1 MLNGRAAE
9 QAAIDR
15 LLAAARAGTS
25 GVLVLRGDAGIG
37 KTALLD
43 YAAAAAGGFQ
53 VVRGTGIES
62 EAELPFAGLHLL
74 LRPALDRIGAL
85 PVPQRQA
92 LEGAFG
98 LAPGRPAD
106 RGGSGGSSPRGGT
119 DRLLIGM
126 AVLSLLSELAG
137 EGPPLCLVDDA
148 HWLDGSSAAAL
159 AFAARRLGEDGIALI
174 MAARDGEGRFSAQG
188 LQELRVAGLAP
199 ESAAALLDAQPA
211 DLTAALRYR
220 ILAEAQ
226 GNPLALIELPAAV
239 PAPHPLEPAHLPIRA
254 SRSPLRGSPAT
265 DPLHEPAAE
274 DPGELA
280 LTGRLLAA
288 FSGQAARLP
297 DASRLLLL
305 VAAADDVGEA
315 SLVLRAGAALGA
327 DAADLAP
334 AERAGLIRQA
344 GQSLAFR
351 HPLIRAAVYQEAPL
365 GQRLAVHRA
374 LADAMEG
381 REGSD
386 DAGRRAWHRAAG
398 AAEPDE
404 RIAAGLDR
412 AAEQAAERGGYA
424 AAAAASARA
433 AELSADA
440 AARAR
445 RLTIAA
451 EAAAESGDLTRARAF
466 AARAEPDAGDAMLRA
481 GLLHVRALADF
492 GEGSFRGAHRLLLE
506 GADLLA
512 GTSPALAA
520 RILVQAFHTA
530 WYIGEPELADVAG
543 RLTALRIPDGEPMQ
557 PVAAYLAATLGTL
570 FGWRAD
576 GVPALTDVIARARRA
591 GADAPLDLVQV
602 CGAGLIAGQD
612 AQTYETAAALAA
624 EARGQGRIG
633 LLPTIL
639 FFLAEG
645 ELFHGRH
652 RDALTTAAEAVQVA
666 SDSGQWHWVSQVSG
680 LLAYLAAAAGDE
692 ARCRKLADEAMTAAT
707 AGNVA
712 PGSAWGHWSLG
723 LLDLGGGRVEAALG
737 RLETLAEGPTQHH
750 VSVMR
755 SAPDLVEAAVRI
767 GEPDRAAKPLRRF
780 EQWGAR
786 AGQPWIDALVLRCRA
801 LLAPDAEA
809 ESLYAAA
816 LVAHQREDRPFERA
830 RTQSLYGEWLRRAR
844 RKTDART
851 QLRAA
856 LEIFDRLGAEPW
868 SGRAASELRA
878 TGVVIPQ
885 SPGRQGPGALG
896 QLTPQELQIVRL
908 AAQGL
913 SNRDI
918 AAQLFLSPRTVG
930 YHLYKAYPKLGVAA
944 RSELPDLLYDEP

>member
-15 LLAAARAGTS
+15 LLDGALAGTS
-25 GVLVLRGDAGIG
+25 GALVLRGDAGIG

-43 YAAAAAGGFQ
+43 YAATAASGFQ
-53 VVRGTGIES
+53 LVRGTGIES

-98 LAPGRPAD
+98 LTPGPP
-106 RGGSGGSSPRGGT
+106 G

-137 EGPPLCLVDDA
+137 DGPLLCLVDDA

-159 AFAARRLGEDGIALI
+159 AFAARRLGADGIALI
-174 MAARDGEGRFSAQG
+174 MAARDGEGRFPAPG
-188 LQELRVAGLAP
+188 LPELRVAGLPP

-226 GNPLALIELPAAV
+226 GNPLALIELPTT
-239 PAPHPLEPAHLPIRA
+239 HLP
-254 SRSPLRGSPAT
+254 
-265 DPLHEPAAE
+265 DPLQPAGPPHDRPAGE
-274 DPGELA
+274 HPGELA

-297 DASRLLLL
+297 EATQLLLL
-305 VAAADDVGEA
+305 VAAADDAGEA
-315 SLVLRAGAALGA
+315 GLVLRAGQALGA

-351 HPLIRAAVYQEAPL
+351 HPLIRAAVYQQAPL

-374 LADAMEG
+374 LADAMQG

-398 AAEPDE
+398 AAGPDE
-404 RIAAGLDR
+404 QIAAGLDG

-433 AELSADA
+433 AELSADP

-451 EAAAESGDLTRARAF
+451 EAAAESGDLSRARVLAG
-466 AARAEPDAGDAMLRA
+466 RAEPDAGDAMLRA

-492 GEGSFRGAHRLLLE
+492 GEGSFRGAHRLLIE

-512 GTSPALAA
+512 GASPVLAA

-543 RLTALRIPDGEPMQ
+543 RLVALRLPDGEPMQ
-557 PVAAYLAATLGTL
+557 PVAGYLAATLAAL
-570 FGWRAD
+570 FGWQAD
-576 GVPALTDVIARARRA
+576 GVPALTGVIARARRA

-612 AQTYETAAALAA
+612 AETYEAAAALAA

-633 LLPTIL
+633 LLPTVL
-639 FFLAEG
+639 FFLAEA

-652 RDALTTAAEAVQVA
+652 RDALTTASEAVQVA

-692 ARCRKLADEAMTAAT
+692 ARCRKLADDAMTAAT

-712 PGSAWGHWSLG
+712 PGSAWAHWSLG

-737 RLETLAEGPTQHH
+737 RLETLAAGPTQHH

-767 GEPDRAAKPLRRF
+767 GEPGRAAGPLQRF
-780 EQWGAR
+780 ERWAGR

-801 LLAPDAEA
+801 LLAPDPAA

-816 LVAHQREDRPFERA
+816 LDAHQRDDRPFERA
-830 RTQSLYGEWLRRAR
+830 RTHSLYGEWLRSAR
-844 RKTDART
+844 RKTDARN

-856 LEIFDRLGAEPW
+856 LEIFDRLGAGPW

-878 TGVVIPQ
+878 TGVVTPQ
-885 SPGRQGPGALG
+885 GRGPGALG
-896 QLTPQELQIVRL
+896 QLTPQELQIVQL

-913 SNRDI
+913 ANRDI

-944 RSELPDLLYDEP
+944 RSELPDVLYDQA

>member
-15 LLAAARAGTS
+15 LLDAARAGAS
-25 GVLVLRGDAGIG
+25 GALVLRGDAGIG

-43 YAAAAAGGFQ
+43 YAAAAAAGFQ
-53 VVRGTGIES
+53 VIRGTGIES

-92 LEGAFG
+92 VEGAFG
-98 LAPGRPAD
+98 LAPAPPGDP
-106 RGGSGGSSPRGGT
+106 
-119 DRLLIGM
+119 LLIGM

-137 EGPPLCLVDDA
+137 DGPLLCLVDDA

-159 AFAARRLGEDGIALI
+159 AFAARRLGEEGIALI
-174 MAARDGEGRFSAQG
+174 MAARDGEGRFPASG
-188 LQELRVAGLAP
+188 LPELRVAGLAP

-226 GNPLALIELPAAV
+226 GNPLALIELP
-239 PAPHPLEPAHLPIRA
+239 PTHLP
-254 SRSPLRGSPAT
+254 
-265 DPLHEPAAE
+265 DPLHGQPAIE

-297 DASRLLLL
+297 DATRLLLL
-305 VAAADDVGEA
+305 VAAADDAGEA
-315 SLVLRAGAALGA
+315 GLVLRAGRALGA

-334 AERAGLIRQA
+334 AERAGLIRHT

-374 LADAMEG
+374 LADAMDG

-398 AAEPDE
+398 AAQPDE
-404 RIAAGLDR
+404 QIAAGLDR

-433 AELSADA
+433 AELSADP

-451 EAAAESGDLTRARAF
+451 EAAAESGDLTRARAL
-466 AARAEPDAGDAMLRA
+466 AGRAEPDAGDAMLRA

-512 GTSPALAA
+512 GTSPVLAA

-543 RLTALRIPDGEPMQ
+543 RLTALRLPDGEPMQ
-557 PVAAYLAATLGTL
+557 PVAGYLAATLGTL

-576 GVPALTDVIARARRA
+576 GIRGVPALTDAVGRARRA

-612 AQTYETAAALAA
+612 AQTHEVAAALAA
-624 EARGQGRIG
+624 EAREQGRIG
-633 LLPTIL
+633 LLPTVL
-639 FFLAEG
+639 FFLAEA

-652 RDALTTAAEAVQVA
+652 RDALATAAEAVQVA

-692 ARCRKLADEAMTAAT
+692 ARCRKLADDAMTAAT

-712 PGSAWGHWSLG
+712 PGSAWAHWSLG

-737 RLETLAEGPTQHH
+737 RLTTLAEGPARHH

-767 GEPDRAAKPLRRF
+767 GAPGRAAGPLQRF
-780 EQWGAR
+780 ERWAGR

-801 LLAPDAEA
+801 LLAPDPEA

-816 LVAHQREDRPFERA
+816 LDAHQRDDRPFERA
-830 RTQSLYGEWLRRAR
+830 RTHSLYGEWLRRAR
-844 RKTDART
+844 RKTEART

-868 SGRAASELRA
+868 SGRAATELRA
-878 TGVVIPQ
+878 TGVATPE
-885 SPGRQGPGALG
+885 GRGPGALG

-908 AAQGL
+908 AARGL

-944 RSELPDLLYDEP
+944 RSELPALLYDET

>member
-15 LLAAARAGTS
+15 LLDAARAGTS
-25 GVLVLRGDAGIG
+25 GALVLRGDPGIG

-43 YAAAAAGGFQ
+43 YAAAAAAGFQ
-53 VVRGTGIES
+53 AVRGTGIES

-74 LRPALDRIGAL
+74 LRPALDRVGAL
-85 PVPQRQA
+85 PVPQRRA

-98 LAPGRPAD
+98 LAPGPP
-106 RGGSGGSSPRGGT
+106 G

-137 EGPPLCLVDDA
+137 DGPLLCLVDDA

-174 MAARDGEGRFSAQG
+174 MATRDGEGRLPAQG
-188 LQELRVAGLAP
+188 LPELRVAGLPP
-199 ESAAALLDAQPA
+199 EAAAALLDAQPA

-226 GNPLALIELPAAV
+226 GNPLALIELPATVAYPPV
-239 PAPHPLEPAHLPIRA
+239 R
-254 SRSPLRGSPAT
+254 
-265 DPLHEPAAE
+265 E
-274 DPGELA
+274 DPAELA

-288 FSGQAARLP
+288 FSGQAVRLP
-297 DASRLLLL
+297 AATRMLLL
-305 VAAADDVGEA
+305 VAAADDAGEA
-315 SLVLRAGAALGA
+315 ALVLRAGQALGA

-386 DAGRRAWHRAAG
+386 DAGRRAWHRAEG
-398 AAEPDE
+398 AAGPDE
-404 RIAAGLDR
+404 QIAAGLEK

-424 AAAAASARA
+424 AAATASARA
-433 AELSADA
+433 AELSADP

-451 EAAAESGDLTRARAF
+451 EAAAEGGDLTRARAL
-466 AARAEPDAGDAMLRA
+466 AGRAEPDAGDAMLRA

-543 RLTALRIPDGEPMQ
+543 RLTALRLPEGEPMQ
-557 PVAAYLAATLGTL
+557 PVASYLAATLGTL
-570 FGWRAD
+570 FGWRA
-576 GVPALTDVIARARRA
+576 GEVPALTDVVARARRA

-612 AQTYETAAALAA
+612 AQTHEVAAALAA

-633 LLPTIL
+633 LLPTVL
-639 FFLAEG
+639 FFLGEAEM
-645 ELFHGRH
+645 FHGRH
-652 RDALTTAAEAVQVA
+652 RDALATAAEAVRVA
-666 SDSGQWHWVSQVSG
+666 NDSGQWHWVSQVSG

-692 ARCRKLADEAMTAAT
+692 ERCRGLATDAMAAAT

-712 PGSAWGHWSLG
+712 PGTAWAQWSLG

-737 RLETLAEGPTQHH
+737 RLETLAEGAARHH

-755 SAPDLVEAAVRI
+755 SVPDLVEAAVRI
-767 GEPDRAAKPLRRF
+767 GEPGRAAGPLQRF
-780 EQWGAR
+780 ERWAGR
-786 AGQPWIDALVLRCRA
+786 VGQPWIEALVLRCRA
-801 LLAPDAEA
+801 LLAPDPEA
-809 ESLYAAA
+809 ESLYVAA
-816 LVAHQREDRPFERA
+816 LDAHQRDDRPFERA

-844 RKTDART
+844 RKTEART

-856 LEIFDRLGAEPW
+856 LEIFDRLGAGPW
-868 SGRAASELRA
+868 SARAASELRA
-878 TGVVIPQ
+878 TGVVIERDR
-885 SPGRQGPGALG
+885 GHHGPGALG
-896 QLTPQELQIVRL
+896 RLTPQELQIVRL

-944 RSELPDLLYDEP
+944 RSELPDLLCDQG

>member
-15 LLAAARAGTS
+15 LLDAARAGTS
-25 GVLVLRGDAGIG
+25 GALVLRGDAGIG
-37 KTALLD
+37 KTALLG
-43 YAAAAAGGFQ
+43 YAAEAAGGFQ

-74 LRPALDRIGAL
+74 LRPTLERAGAL
-85 PVPQRQA
+85 PVPQRRA
-92 LEGAFG
+92 VEGAFG
-98 LAPGRPAD
+98 LAPAP
-106 RGGSGGSSPRGGT
+106 GGST
-119 DRLLIGM
+119 DPLLIGM

-137 EGPPLCLVDDA
+137 DGPLLCLVDDA

-159 AFAARRLGEDGIALI
+159 AFAARRLGEEGIALI
-174 MAARDGEGRFSAQG
+174 MAARDGEGRFPAPG
-188 LQELRVAGLAP
+188 LPELRVAGLPP

-226 GNPLALIELPAAV
+226 GNPLALIELPAARGYR
-239 PAPHPLEPAHLPIRA
+239 PAI
-254 SRSPLRGSPAT
+254 
-265 DPLHEPAAE
+265 E
-274 DPGELA
+274 DPSELA

-288 FSGQAARLP
+288 FSSQADQLP
-297 DASRLLLL
+297 DATRLLLL
-305 VAAADDVGEA
+305 VAAADDAGEA
-315 SLVLRAGAALGA
+315 GLVLRAGQTLGA

-374 LADAMEG
+374 LADALDG

-386 DAGRRAWHRAAG
+386 DAGRCAWHRAAG
-398 AAEPDE
+398 AAQPDE
-404 RIAAGLDR
+404 QIAAGLDR

-424 AAAAASARA
+424 AAAAASSRA
-433 AELSADA
+433 AELSADRS
-440 AARAR
+440 ARAR
-445 RLTIAA
+445 RFTIAA
-451 EAAAESGDLTRARAF
+451 EAAAESGDLTRARAL
-466 AARAEPDAGDAMLRA
+466 AGRAEPDAGDAMLRA

-512 GTSPALAA
+512 ATSPALAA

-543 RLTALRIPDGEPMQ
+543 RLTALRLPDGEPMQ
-557 PVAAYLAATLGTL
+557 PVTGYLAATLGAL

-576 GVPALTDVIARARRA
+576 RIPGVPALADVVGQARRA
-591 GADAPLDLVQV
+591 GADTPLDLVQV
-602 CGAGLIAGQD
+602 CGASLIAGQD
-612 AQTYETAAALAA
+612 AQTYEVAASLAA

-639 FFLAEG
+639 FFLAEA

-652 RDALTTAAEAVQVA
+652 RDALATAAEAVQVA
-666 SDSGQWHWVSQVSG
+666 KDSGQWHWVSQVSG

-692 ARCRKLADEAMTAAT
+692 TRCRQLADDAMTAAT
-707 AGNVA
+707 AGNLA
-712 PGSAWGHWSLG
+712 PGTPWAHWSLG

-737 RLETLAEGPTQHH
+737 RLTALAEGPARHH

-767 GEPDRAAKPLRRF
+767 GEPARAAGALRGF
-780 EQWGAR
+780 ERWAGR

-801 LLAPDAEA
+801 LLAPDPEA
-809 ESLYAAA
+809 GDLYAAA
-816 LVAHQREDRPFERA
+816 LDAHQRDDRPFERA
-830 RTQSLYGEWLRRAR
+830 RTQILYGEWLRRAR

-856 LEIFDRLGAEPW
+856 LEIFGRLGAEPW
-868 SGRAASELRA
+868 SGRATTELQA
-878 TGVVIPQ
+878 TGVTTP
-885 SPGRQGPGALG
+885 PGQGLHGPGALG
-896 QLTPQELQIVRL
+896 NLTPQELQIVRL

-944 RSELPDLLYDEP
+944 RSELPALIDDARS

>member
-15 LLAAARAGTS
+15 LLDAARAGTS
-25 GVLVLRGDAGIG
+25 GTLVLRGDAGIG
-37 KTALLD
+37 KTALLG
-43 YAAAAAGGFQ
+43 YAAAAASGFQ
-53 VVRGTGIES
+53 LVRGTGIES

-85 PVPQRQA
+85 PVPQRHA

-98 LAPGRPAD
+98 LAPVTP
-106 RGGSGGSSPRGGT
+106 SSRSDP
-119 DRLLIGM
+119 LLIGM

-137 EGPPLCLVDDA
+137 DGPLLCLVDDA
-148 HWLDGSSAAAL
+148 QWLDGASAAAL
-159 AFAARRLGEDGIALI
+159 AFAARRLGEEGIAVI
-174 MAARDGEGRFSAQG
+174 MAARDGEGRPPMPG
-188 LQELRVAGLAP
+188 LPELRVAGLAP

-211 DLTAALRYR
+211 DLTAAMRYR

-226 GNPLALIELPAAV
+226 GNPLALIELPSTSLAGR
-239 PAPHPLEPAHLPIRA
+239 PAI
-254 SRSPLRGSPAT
+254 
-265 DPLHEPAAE
+265 E

-288 FSGQAARLP
+288 FSSQAARLP
-297 DASRLLLL
+297 DATQILLL
-305 VAAADDVGEA
+305 VAAADDAGEA
-315 SLVLRAGAALGA
+315 SLLLRAGQALGA
-327 DAADLAP
+327 DATDLAP
-334 AERAGLIRQA
+334 AERAGLIRQT

-351 HPLIRAAVYQEAPL
+351 HPLIRAAIYQEAPL

-374 LADAMEG
+374 LADAIDG

-404 RIAAGLDR
+404 QIAAGLDR
-412 AAEQAAERGGYA
+412 AAGQAAERGGYA

-433 AELSADA
+433 AELSTDP

-451 EAAAESGDLTRARAF
+451 EAAAESGDLTRARAL
-466 AARAEPDAGDAMLRA
+466 ADRAEPDAGDAMLRA

-492 GEGSFRGAHRLLLE
+492 GEGSFRAAHRLLLA

-512 GTSPALAA
+512 GTSPVLAA

-543 RLTALRIPDGEPMQ
+543 RLTALRLDPEEPMQ
-557 PVAAYLAATLGTL
+557 PVAGYLAATLGTL
-570 FGWRAD
+570 FGWRAQP
-576 GVPALTDVIARARRA
+576 VPALAGVADRARRA
-591 GADAPLDLVQV
+591 GADTPLDLAQV

-612 AQTYETAAALAA
+612 AQTLEVGAALAA

-633 LLPTIL
+633 LLPTVL

-652 RDALTTAAEAVQVA
+652 RDALATAAEAVRVA
-666 SDSGQWHWVSQVSG
+666 NDSGQWHWVSQVSG

-692 ARCRKLADEAMTAAT
+692 GRCRKLADDAMAAAT
-707 AGNVA
+707 AGNIA
-712 PGSAWGHWSLG
+712 PGSAWAQWSLG
-723 LLDLGGGRVEAALG
+723 LLDLGGGRVEAAAG
-737 RLETLAEGPTQHH
+737 RLTALAEGPAWHH

-767 GEPDRAAKPLRRF
+767 GEPARAAGAMQRF
-780 EQWGAR
+780 EEWAGR

-801 LLAPDAEA
+801 LTSPDPEA
-809 ESLYAAA
+809 GSLYTAA
-816 LVAHQREDRPFERA
+816 LDAHQRDERPFERA
-830 RTQSLYGEWLRRAR
+830 RTQVLYGEWLRRAR
-844 RKTDART
+844 RNTEART

-856 LEIFDRLGAEPW
+856 LETFGRLGAEPW
-868 SGRAASELRA
+868 SDRAASELRA
-878 TGVVIPQ
+878 AGVTGPPRQ
-885 SPGRQGPGALG
+885 GRHGPGALG
-896 QLTPQELQIVRL
+896 NLTPQELQIVRL

-944 RSELPDLLYDEP
+944 RSELPALLDDALS

>member
-15 LLAAARAGTS
+15 LLDAARAGTS
-25 GVLVLRGDAGIG
+25 GALVLRGEPGIG
-37 KTALLD
+37 KTALLG
-43 YAAAAAGGFQ
+43 YAAAAADGFQ

-74 LRPALDRIGAL
+74 LRPALDRAGAL
-85 PVPQRQA
+85 PVPQRRA
-92 LEGAFG
+92 VEGAFG
-98 LAPGRPAD
+98 LAPAPPGDP
-106 RGGSGGSSPRGGT
+106 
-119 DRLLIGM
+119 LLIGM

-137 EGPPLCLVDDA
+137 DGPLLCLVDDA
-148 HWLDGSSAAAL
+148 HWLDGSSAVAL
-159 AFAARRLGEDGIALI
+159 AFAARRLGEEGIALI
-174 MAARDGEGRFSAQG
+174 MAARDGEGRFPAPG
-188 LQELRVAGLAP
+188 LPELRVAGLSA

-211 DLTAALRYR
+211 ELTAALRYR

-226 GNPLALIELPAAV
+226 GNPLALIELP
-239 PAPHPLEPAHLPIRA
+239 PSPHPPPHSRFTGRA
-254 SRSPLRGSPAT
+254 AID
-265 DPLHEPAAE
+265 DPS
-274 DPGELA
+274 ELA

-297 DASRLLLL
+297 DATRLLLL
-305 VAAADDVGEA
+305 VAAADDAGEA
-315 SLVLRAGAALGA
+315 GLVLRAGQALGA

-344 GQSLAFR
+344 GRSLAFR

-374 LADAMEG
+374 LADALDG
-381 REGSD
+381 RAGSD

-398 AAEPDE
+398 AAQPDE
-404 RIAAGLDR
+404 QVAAGLDQ

-433 AELSADA
+433 AELSADP

-451 EAAAESGDLTRARAF
+451 EAAAESGDLTRARAL

-492 GEGSFRGAHRLLLE
+492 GEGSFRGGHRLLLE

-512 GTSPALAA
+512 ETSPVLAA

-530 WYIGEPELADVAG
+530 WYIGEPELADVAD
-543 RLTALRIPDGEPMQ
+543 RLGALRVPDGEPMQ
-557 PVAAYLAATLGTL
+557 PVAEYLAAMLGTL
-570 FGWRAD
+570 FGRPAD
-576 GVPALTDVIARARRA
+576 QVPALTDVIGRARRA

-612 AQTYETAAALAA
+612 AQTHEVAAALSA

-633 LLPTIL
+633 LLPTVL
-639 FFLAEG
+639 FFLAEA

-652 RDALTTAAEAVQVA
+652 RDALATAAEAVQVA
-666 SDSGQWHWVSQVSG
+666 NDSGQWLWVSQVSG

-692 ARCRKLADEAMTAAT
+692 SRCRKLADDAMTAAT
-707 AGNVA
+707 AGNIA
-712 PGSAWGHWSLG
+712 PGSGWAHWSLG

-737 RLETLAEGPTQHH
+737 RLAALAEGPARHH

-755 SAPDLVEAAVRI
+755 SVPDLVEAAARI
-767 GEPDRAAKPLRRF
+767 GEPARAAGALQRF
-780 EQWGAR
+780 ERWAGQ

-801 LLAPDAEA
+801 LLAPDPEA
-809 ESLYAAA
+809 GNLYPAA
-816 LVAHQREDRPFERA
+816 LDAHQRDDRPFERA

-844 RKTDART
+844 RKTEART

-868 SGRAASELRA
+868 SDRAAAELRA
-878 TGVVIPQ
+878 TGVTTPQ
-885 SPGRQGPGALG
+885 GRGRHGPGALG
-896 QLTPQELQIVRL
+896 NLTPQELQIVRL

>member
-43 YAAAAAGGFQ
+43 YAAATAGGFQ

-85 PVPQRQA
+85 VVPQRQA
-92 LEGAFG
+92 LKRAFG
-98 LAPGRPAD
+98 LAPGLPGEPGDVA
-106 RGGSGGSSPRGGT
+106 GSSPRGGI

-137 EGPPLCLVDDA
+137 EGPLLCLVDDA

-188 LQELRVAGLAP
+188 LPELRLAGLPP
-199 ESAAALLDAQPA
+199 EAAAALLDAQPA
-211 DLTAALRYR
+211 DLAAALRYR

-226 GNPLALIELPAAV
+226 GNPLALIELPTAA
-239 PAPHPLEPAHLPIRA
+239 A
-254 SRSPLRGSPAT
+254 
-265 DPLHEPAAE
+265 PAAG

-315 SLVLRAGAALGA
+315 SLVLRAGEALGA

-404 RIAAGLDR
+404 QIAAGLDR

-433 AELSADA
+433 AELSADP

-451 EAAAESGDLTRARAF
+451 EAAAESGDLTRARAL

-530 WYIGEPELADVAG
+530 WYIGEPELADVAAG
-543 RLTALRIPDGEPMQ
+543 SPRCGFRTASRCSRWLLISP
-557 PVAAYLAATLGTL
+557 
-570 FGWRAD
+570 
-576 GVPALTDVIARARRA
+576 RR
-591 GADAPLDLVQV
+591 
-602 CGAGLIAGQD
+602 
-612 AQTYETAAALAA
+612 
-624 EARGQGRIG
+624 
-633 LLPTIL
+633 
-639 FFLAEG
+639 
-645 ELFHGRH
+645 
-652 RDALTTAAEAVQVA
+652 
-666 SDSGQWHWVSQVSG
+666 S
-680 LLAYLAAAAGDE
+680 
-692 ARCRKLADEAMTAAT
+692 ARC
-707 AGNVA
+707 
-712 PGSAWGHWSLG
+712 SA
-723 LLDLGGGRVEAALG
+723 GGRKG
-737 RLETLAEGPTQHH
+737 
-750 VSVMR
+750 
-755 SAPDLVEAAVRI
+755 
-767 GEPDRAAKPLRRF
+767 
-780 EQWGAR
+780 
-786 AGQPWIDALVLRCRA
+786 C
-801 LLAPDAEA
+801 
-809 ESLYAAA
+809 
-816 LVAHQREDRPFERA
+816 
-830 RTQSLYGEWLRRAR
+830 
-844 RKTDART
+844 
-851 QLRAA
+851 
-856 LEIFDRLGAEPW
+856 
-868 SGRAASELRA
+868 
-878 TGVVIPQ
+878 
-885 SPGRQGPGALG
+885 
-896 QLTPQELQIVRL
+896 
-908 AAQGL
+908 
-913 SNRDI
+913 
-918 AAQLFLSPRTVG
+918 PR
-930 YHLYKAYPKLGVAA
+930 
-944 RSELPDLLYDEP
+944 